1 MALSKDEVENIR
13 HESQKT
19 EHKAEKPIESPKKS
33 RKIMLIS
40 SLVVVLIVAGVVFSF
55 VNSQK
60 PGYLDGF
67 AQCLTEKGAVM
78 YGASFCKYSSAQK
91 GMFGN
96 SFKFVDYRDFGE
108 NSDVRV
114 TPTWFIDGNK
124 YENVQSLDRLAS
136 VTGCVIGR

>member
-1 MALSKDEVENIR
+1 MI
-13 HESQKT
+13 
-19 EHKAEKPIESPKKS
+19 
-33 RKIMLIS
+33 IS
-40 SLVVVLIVAGVVFSF
+40 SLVVVLIVVGIGFSF

-60 PGYLDGF
+60 PAFLDDF
-67 AQCLTEKGAVM
+67 AKCLTEKGAVM

-124 YENVQSLDRLAS
+124 YENVQTLDRLAS
-136 VTGCVIGR
+136 ITGCVIGR

>member
-1 MALSKDEVENIR
+1 MALSKDEIENIR

-33 RKIMLIS
+33 KKVMIIS
-40 SLVVVLIVAGVVFSF
+40 SLVVVLIIVGVGFSF

-60 PGYLDGF
+60 PAFLDDF
-67 AQCLTEKGAVM
+67 AKCLTEKGAVM

-96 SFKFVDYRDFGE
+96 SAKFIDYRDFSE
-108 NSDVRV
+108 NSDVRI

-136 VTGCVIGR
+136 VTGCVIGK